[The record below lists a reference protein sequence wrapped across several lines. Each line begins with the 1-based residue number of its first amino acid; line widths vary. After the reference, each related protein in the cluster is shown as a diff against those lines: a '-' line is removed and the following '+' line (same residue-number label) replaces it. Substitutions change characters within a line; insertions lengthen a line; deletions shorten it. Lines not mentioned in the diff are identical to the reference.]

1 MTAISPP
8 LISIVIPTYEM
19 KDQGLIFLKRCLSS
33 IENQIDIDHKTIEIV
48 VSDQSNNEVI
58 EQFCN
63 THPNAIQYHRTTTK
77 RGIAAHNLNKGIAN
91 ATGQYIKIL
100 FQDDVLVE
108 NNYLSALSN
117 ILHQKNPDVILT
129 GALHT
134 TDGKAFTN
142 PITPQNNPYFLFGN
156 NTASSPS
163 VITLKREATTTLLFD
178 EHLKM
183 LFDCDFYYRL
193 FNNDRNIIIDDQ
205 IHIANGI
212 WEGQAQHQIN
222 QKQFTKEV
230 RYLNWK
236 YPQAVMKSMLPQY
249 KVEFHRLHPR
259 AQLPFSEELDLSWA
273 TQLLY
278 RYLDKSSKQ

>member
-1 MTAISPP
+1 MANSSSP
-8 LISIVIPTYEM
+8 LLSIVIPTYEM
-19 KDQGLIFLKRCLSS
+19 KGQGLIFLKRCLNS

-48 VSDQSNNEVI
+48 VSDQSSNEVI

-63 THPNAIQYHRTTTK
+63 THANTIQYHRITTK
-77 RGIAAHNLNKGIAN
+77 RGIAAHNLNKGITHAK
-91 ATGQYIKIL
+91 GQYVKIL

-108 NNYLSALSN
+108 NNYLSILRN
-117 ILHQKNPDVILT
+117 IIHQKNPDVILT

-134 TDGKAFTN
+134 TDGKTFTN
-142 PITPQNNPYFLFGN
+142 PITPQNNSYFLFGN

-163 VITLKREATTTLLFD
+163 VITLKREVTTTLLFD

-193 FNNDRNIIIDDQ
+193 FNNDRNTIVDDQ

-212 WEGQAQHQIN
+212 WEGQAQHRIN

-236 YPQAVMKSMLPQY
+236 YPQADMRNLLPQY
-249 KVEFHRLHPR
+249 KAEFHRLYPE
-259 AQLPFSEELDLSWA
+259 AQLPFSEKLELSWTA
-273 TQLLY
+273 QLLY
-278 RYLDKSSKQ
+278 RYLDKSSKH

>member
-1 MTAISPP
+1 MSTNLLP

-19 KDQGLIFLKRCLSS
+19 KGQGLIFLKRCLSS
-33 IENQIDIDHKTIEIV
+33 IENQVDVDHQTIEVV
-48 VSDQSNNEVI
+48 VSDQSSNEVI

-63 THPNAIQYHRTTTK
+63 TYPNTIQYHRIKTK
-77 RGIAAHNLNKGIAN
+77 RGIAAHNLNKGITHAS
-91 ATGQYIKIL
+91 GEYVKIL
-100 FQDDVLVE
+100 FQDDILVE
-108 NNYLSALSN
+108 NNYLSELSN
-117 ILHQKNPDVILT
+117 ILHQKKPDVILT

-134 TDGKAFTN
+134 TDGKAFTS

-163 VITLKREATTTLLFD
+163 VITLKREVATTLLFD

-236 YPQAVMKSMLPQY
+236 YPQAGMKNMRPQY
-249 KVEFHRLHPR
+249 KAEFHRLHPQ
-259 AQLPFSEELDLSWA
+259 AQLPFSEELNLSWA

>member
-1 MTAISPP
+1 MTAISLP

-48 VSDQSNNEVI
+48 VSDQSSNEVI

-63 THPNAIQYHRTTTK
+63 THANAIQYHRTTIK
-77 RGIAAHNLNKGIAN
+77 RGIAAHNLNKGIAY
-91 ATGQYIKIL
+91 ATGQYVKIL
-100 FQDDVLVE
+100 FQDDLLVE
-108 NNYLSALSN
+108 SNYLSTLKN

-134 TDGKAFTN
+134 TDGNAFIN
-142 PITPQNNPYFLFGN
+142 PITPQKNSYFLFGN
-156 NTASSPS
+156 NTVSSPS
-163 VITLKREATTTLLFD
+163 VITLKREVANALLFD

-193 FNNDRNIIIDDQ
+193 FKNYLNILIDDR
-205 IHIANGI
+205 IHIANGV
-212 WEGQAQHQIN
+212 WEGQAQRQIN

-236 YPQAVMKSMLPQY
+236 YPQADMKSLLPQY
-249 KVEFHRLHPR
+249 KVEFHRLHPQ
-259 AQLPFSEELDLSWA
+259 AKLPFSEDLDLNWI

-278 RYLDKSSKQ
+278 RHLNESSKQ